1 MTADTIRELVR
12 ADCLRETNA
21 FGPAFFGQHI
31 EVVVRYAL
39 LLAGRIGADAET
51 VELAAWLHDL
61 AAVRDPSRVP
71 THAADSALLA
81 RELLAAHPKT
91 DAVCRAIASH
101 AAPVRPGEGSA
112 EEVCLSHA
120 DVMSHIARPAYWLF
134 YLYRVRGASYEQG
147 LAWLR
152 DRVER
157 CFHELAPEARALIAA
172 ERAAAVRL
180 LESAG

>member
-1 MTADTIRELVR
+1 MTTAAIRELVR
-12 ADCLRETNA
+12 ADCARETNA
-21 FGPAFFGQHI
+21 FGAAFFDQHI
-31 EVVVRYAL
+31 EVVVRYGL
-39 LLAGRIGADAET
+39 LLAERIGADAET
-51 VELAAWLHDL
+51 VELAGWLHDL
-61 AAVRDPSRVP
+61 AAVRDSSRVP

-81 RELLAAHPKT
+81 RELLAGHPKAE
-91 DAVCRAIASH
+91 AVCRTIASH
-101 AAPVRPGEGSA
+101 SAPVRPEQGGA

-134 YLYRVRGASYEQG
+134 YLYRVRGVSYEQG

-157 CFHELAPEARALIAA
+157 GFSELAPEARALIAA
-172 ERAAAVRL
+172 ERASAVRL